1 MLTIIG
7 QDIISGNMG
16 YIGTE
21 PGRLY
26 RMGPQSKVAEASGEP
41 PVVLADCKK
50 KPLKGLTIYGKSKQV
65 TTTGAQLLDQTKATV
80 NGWNIKYDI
89 PLEKSKTYTF
99 TNGEKAANS
108 VALFGVNP
116 DEADENLSVKYLS
129 PKESYTFTC
138 AKDYASILLGGSD
151 EKTVTDGE
159 YMLNAGSTPLP
170 YEPYTG
176 GLPSPSPEYPQEIE
190 SVGQDGEIGV
200 EVLGKNL
207 ITGQK
212 FYGKYSFDKAFITDF
227 NADVVL
233 PYKPPTAVNGICHV
247 INAIAGKTYTFSG
260 YNLNPNATLRIAEY
274 ANLNDASDYRNAIDY
289 KYSTDINTF
298 ITYTAKENGV
308 IICLIAGKWTTSGNL
323 IHDCTESELFQTELG
338 TVATPYEP
346 YHEPQFAS
354 IATPNGLPGIQVAS
368 GGNYTDTDGRQ
379 WICDEVDF
387 ARGMYVQNIKVSKS
401 LNKLRWSTWGVNKMT
416 NGITGFYTYDIDTP
430 KITEAVSNIASY
442 NDDIYGGKKV
452 GIKLSII
459 TPTSSMPY
467 MVVCVRNDTI
477 SDISSDNAAIQSFKE
492 MLAETDAYMM
502 YVLATPIETPLTAEQ
517 IAAYKQLHTYADSTT
532 IIDNDAGA
540 YMSVKYNT

>member
-338 TVATPYEP
+338 TVASPYEP

>member
-1 MLTIIG
+1 MITN
-7 QDIISGNMG
+7 DIITRRVMMNDKLQDKD
-16 YIGTE
+16 GTQITCE
-21 PGRLY
+21 
-26 RMGPQSKVAEASGEP
+26 
-41 PVVLADCKK
+41 DCKGSK
-50 KPLKGLTIYGKSKQV
+50 FSGLTLYGRSTQK
-65 TTTGAQLLDQTKATV
+65 TTTGAQLLDYDNLMPDTAYGI
-80 NGWNIKYDI
+80 NGALQSNKGYVSSQLINVTSNSPYTISGLGKVAVIILQYSS
-89 PLEKSKTYTF
+89 EKVLLSRKTSNTNGTYT
-99 TNGEKAANS
+99 TLEDVCYIG
-108 VALFGVNP
+108 L
-116 DEADENLSVKYLS
+116 
-129 PKESYTFTC
+129 TF
-138 AKDYASILLGGSD
+138 YA
-151 EKTVTDGE
+151 EVTVDMLKNV
-159 YMLNAGSTPLP
+159 MLNSGSTPLTW
-170 YEPYTG
+170 EPYTG
-176 GLPSPSPEYPQEIE
+176 GKPSPSPDYPQEIE

-212 FYGKYSFDKAFITDF
+212 FYGKYSFDKAFIKDF

-233 PYKPPTAVNGICHV
+233 PYKPQTAVDGICYV

-298 ITYTAKENGV
+298 VTYTAKENGV

-430 KITEAVSNIASY
+430 KINEAVSNIASY

-459 TPTSSMPY
+459 TPTSSTPY

-502 YVLATPIETPLTAEQ
+502 YVLATPIETPLTSDQ
-517 IAAYKQLHTYADSTT
+517 LAAYKQLHTYADSTA
-532 IIDNDAGA
+532 IISNDANA
-540 YMSVKYNT
+540 YMGVTYRRMRD